1 MMFPCDFGISAAFPR
16 VTNLRFAETMQVQ
29 VTKNNKHQ
37 LLRKLLTCSW
47 WELKRMKMEVQTGR
61 RQLIN
66 LSRRAAE
73 MPDNWSRVS
82 ATEDLIEV
90 RVIFCRL
97 RNETEADN
105 EILRTLRASRD
116 KKANEHSQQ
125 LLDNRLWLMP
135 LIYGLLILLV
145 TMKNFHARAQKKNVF
160 FRRMQF
166 QCWFSA
172 CVSVYCECICQTVE
186 EMAGKWLRIIN
197 INSFHRFSGFV
208 NLINFFTIFFQIST
222 K

>member
-1 MMFPCDFGISAAFPR
+1 
-16 VTNLRFAETMQVQ
+16 MQVQ
-29 VTKNNKHQ
+29 VTKKGREKNKHQ
-37 LLRKLLTCSW
+37 LLHKLLTCSW
-47 WELKRMKMEVQTGR
+47 WELRRMKMEVETGR

-73 MPDNWSRVS
+73 LLENWSRVS

-90 RVIFCRL
+90 RVIFFRL

-135 LIYGLLILLV
+135 LIYGLLILCV

-160 FRRMQF
+160 CRMQF
-166 QCWFSA
+166 QCYFFLPVCLFIVSA
-172 CVSVYCECICQTVE
+172 SVKQ
-186 EMAGKWLRIIN
+186 
-197 INSFHRFSGFV
+197 
-208 NLINFFTIFFQIST
+208 
-222 K
+222 